1 MMTPKE
7 RVLATI
13 NHQTPDRIVTELSS
27 TECTTISKTAYLSL
41 KKLLGVPVGGE
52 EFIREDM
59 QTCHVDEEI
68 LEFLGTDLRGVP
80 AHPDYPKQ
88 VLNDKEYID
97 HFGIRYRMPENG
109 LYYDMVSHPLKDKSE
124 LEEMLDYVWPDP
136 IAPNAVTGLREKAKK
151 LHEENKYAIVG
162 DITNSGI
169 FEPSHFLRGFQ
180 NFLEDLLADEDICH
194 FLLEHMLQYQ
204 CARWDQYLAEVG
216 DYLDIIFFGDD
227 LGTMQSLLMS
237 PETYRR
243 MIKPYQKKYF
253 NYVKSKTHAKLMY
266 HTCGSVAQL
275 IPDFIE
281 IGVDILNPVQVNAK
295 GMDTKWLKKEYGKD
309 ICFCGSVDTSVI
321 LPHGSIDDVRA
332 EVARRVEDLG
342 PEGLI
347 LNSVHVLQADV
358 PPQNIVAMYRAA
370 KEFSF

>member
-1 MMTPKE
+1 MTPKE

-13 NHQTPDRIVTELSS
+13 NHKTPDRIVTELSS

-59 QTCHVDEEI
+59 QTCHVDETI
-68 LEFLGTDLRGVP
+68 LEFLGTDLRGIP
-80 AHPDYPKQ
+80 AHPDFPRKI
-88 VLNDKEYID
+88 LNDKEYVD
-97 HFGIRYRMPENG
+97 HFGIGYRMPENG
-109 LYYDMVSHPLKDKSE
+109 LYYDMVSHPLKNMDE

-136 IAPNAVTGLREKAKK
+136 IAPHAVTGLREKAKK
-151 LHEENKYAIVG
+151 LHDENKYAIVG

-216 DYLDIIFFGDD
+216 EYLDIIFFGDD

-243 MIKPYQKKYF
+243 VVKPYQKRYF
-253 NYVKSKTHAKLMY
+253 NYVKSKTHAKVMY
-266 HTCGSVAQL
+266 HTCGSVAKL

-295 GMDTKWLKKEYGKD
+295 DMDTKRLKQEYGKD
-309 ICFCGSVDTSVI
+309 ICFCGSVDTSTV
-321 LPHGSIDDVRA
+321 LPHGTIDDVRA
-332 EVARRVEDLG
+332 EVARRIDDLG

-370 KEFSF
+370 KEYSI